1 MNRDSGPLSLPLVSL
16 IVVHYNDPK
25 YLWNCIRSI
34 GRLSY
39 PNIELIIVDNGSTK
53 VSISNMQD
61 YLLSIYYIRP
71 ERNLGFAEACNRGI
85 QRAKGEYLFLLN
97 NDIELDP
104 KCVTELV
111 KIMNSD
117 GSIGIL
123 QPKML
128 DYEHRNVFHSSAAG
142 GMIDIIGFP
151 FARGRIFETVERDM
165 GQYDQSIEIFWAGG
179 ASLFARKEALH
190 EAGLFDPDFF
200 LYMEEIDLAW
210 RIHLLARYKVIF
222 VPSARIYHI
231 GCPNLGRDHFM
242 RMYYQHRNGLVM
254 LLKNYSRVS
263 ILCLLPLRLVLEIGI
278 AFGSLILGRWKR
290 FQAMLKAQC
299 YIIIHLRLILKKR
312 RKVQSMRRTND
323 KSIMSKMYIGSIA
336 LRYVLAHQNIAQVI
350 SSIPV
355 EKYSQKLRQ

>member
-1 MNRDSGPLSLPLVSL
+1 MKRDSGPLSSPLVSL

-34 GRLSY
+34 ARLSY
-39 PNIELIIVDNGSTK
+39 PNIELIIVDNGSAK

-61 YLLSIYYIRP
+61 YVLSIYYIRT
-71 ERNLGFAEACNRGI
+71 ERNLGFAEGCNRGI

-117 GSIGIL
+117 RSIGIL

-128 DYEHRNVFHSSAAG
+128 DYKDRNVFHSSAAG
-142 GMIDIIGFP
+142 GMIDIIGYP
-151 FARGRIFETVERDM
+151 FARGRIFERVERDM

-179 ASLFARKEALH
+179 ASLFARKEALQ

-210 RIHLLARYKVIF
+210 RIHLLARYKVVF

-254 LLKNYSRVS
+254 LLKNYSSLS
-263 ILCLLPLRLVLEIGI
+263 ILCLLPVRLVLEIGI
-278 AFGSLILGRWKR
+278 AFGYLILGRWKR
-290 FQAMLKAQC
+290 FRAMLKAQW
-299 YIIIHLRLILKKR
+299 YIIDHLRLILEKR
-312 RKVQSMRRTND
+312 RKVQSMRRAND
-323 KSIMSKMYIGSIA
+323 KSIISKMYIGSIA
-336 LRYVLAHQNIAQVI
+336 LRYILAHQNIAQVI

-355 EKYSQKLRQ
+355 DKYSQELRQ